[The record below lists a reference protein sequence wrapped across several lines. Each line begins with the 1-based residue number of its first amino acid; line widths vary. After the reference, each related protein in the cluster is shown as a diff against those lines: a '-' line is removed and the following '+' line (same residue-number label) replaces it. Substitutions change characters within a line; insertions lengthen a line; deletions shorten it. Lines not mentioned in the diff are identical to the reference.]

1 MKITK
6 GEYCQF
12 TLQGKIQLLHLYGK
26 VICHKAIDDKGIT
39 IFRIFDFY
47 VEVIYN
53 EPMNNFI
60 VQAEPISQ
68 NLINFYKFTD
78 DI

>member
-26 VICHKAIDDKGIT
+26 VICHKAIDGKDIT

-47 VEVIYN
+47 IEVIYS
-53 EPMNNFI
+53 EPMNNSI
-60 VQAEPISQ
+60 VQAEPISKS
-68 NLINFYKFTD
+68 IVNFHQSTD